1 MPMLVSVTSLAEL
14 DAATASGGGSTTV
27 LTSES
32 LVHPPSPTQPHTHQ
46 LEAAGIHIHELV
58 VPHSDPAD
66 IDTYSSSE
74 SSDERIP
81 RLECYSEA
89 DTVVTVSGVDVVT
102 VSGVDGVASR
112 DVDLE
117 SGVHHDVKSEFNHI
131 AESGV
136 DHVVESGFDHV
147 VESGFDHVVESGF
160 DHVVES
166 GFDHIVESGVDHI
179 ATSMVV
185 DHDPECNSALQI
197 DRDTDSVTINPPLT
211 VHRNHSASRVI
222 NPADHNTRS
231 VVSHA
236 ATVDDATPSGV
247 DHPVSRVEDERTS
260 DPSSSDTAT
269 VLVHS
274 ALLAHARALNT
285 DNQLLRR
292 KVQPAS
298 TNIHVYTC
306 T

>member
-81 RLECYSEA
+81 MLECYSEA
-89 DTVVTVSGVDVVT
+89 DTVVT

-136 DHVVESGFDHV
+136 DHIVESGFDHV
-147 VESGFDHVVESGF
+147 VESGFDHV
-160 DHVVES
+160 
-166 GFDHIVESGVDHI
+166 VESGVDHI

-274 ALLAHARALNT
+274 ALLAHARALNI

>member
-1 MPMLVSVTSLAEL
+1 MPMLVSVTSLADL

-58 VPHSDPAD
+58 VPHSDPTD

-74 SSDERIP
+74 SSGERIP
-81 RLECYSEA
+81 GLECYSEA
-89 DTVVTVSGVDVVT
+89 DTVVTVSGVDGVT
-102 VSGVDGVASR
+102 SR

-117 SGVHHDVKSEFNHI
+117 SGVHHDVKSGFNHIAESGFNHI

-136 DHVVESGFDHV
+136 DHILESGFDHV
-147 VESGFDHVVESGF
+147 
-160 DHVVES
+160 
-166 GFDHIVESGVDHI
+166 VESGVDHI

-197 DRDTDSVTINPPLT
+197 YRDTESVTVNPPLT

-236 ATVDDATPSGV
+236 STVDDATASGV

-260 DPSSSDTAT
+260 DPSSGDTAA

-274 ALLAHARALNT
+274 ALLAHARALDN

-292 KVQPAS
+292 KVQH
-298 TNIHVYTC
+298 IVYSFKYKHTC
-306 T
+306 IYTYIII